1 MNAIGFFHDFGHVHG
16 TTGSATA
23 KPQSSILRRIYDSI
37 IQSRQRRAELD
48 IARFLGVTD
57 GNLTDEIER
66 RMTERLM
73 RHHGF
78 GH

>member
-1 MNAIGFFHDFGHVHG
+1 MSAIGCFHDFGHVHG
-16 TTGSATA
+16 TTGSATR
-23 KPQSSILRRIYDSI
+23 KPQKSILRRIYDWI

-48 IARFLGVTD
+48 IAHALGVTD

-66 RMTERLM
+66 RMTERLI